1 MKMTQ
6 LGLFLRQLRMENDEL
21 LLDMARKL
29 DTTPSKVSS
38 VEMGKAT
45 MPIKW
50 RDIII
55 KEYGLDR
62 EQIRVFDSLIKDENA
77 NKPVY
82 VLMQERYDIDTLE
95 ILYTK
100 PILISTDKQKI
111 LNYVEQH
118 KNDKGIGLYIENT
131 FMI

>member
-29 DTTPSKVSS
+29 NTLPPKISS

-118 KNDKGIGLYIENT
+118 KNDKGIELYIENT

>member
-29 DTTPSKVSS
+29 HTTPSGVSS

-45 MPIKW
+45 MPITW

-55 KEYGLDR
+55 REYGLDN
-62 EQIRVFDSLIKDENA
+62 EQIRVFDSLIKDENR
-77 NKPVY
+77 NKPAY

-95 ILYTK
+95 TLYTK
-100 PILISTDKQKI
+100 PVLISTDKQKI
-111 LNYVEQH
+111 LNRIEQH
-118 KNDKGIGLYIENT
+118 KNDKGIRFYIENT

>member
-29 DTTPSKVSS
+29 NTLPSKISS

-95 ILYTK
+95 ILYIK

-118 KNDKGIGLYIENT
+118 KNDKGIRLYIENT

>member
-29 DTTPSKVSS
+29 NTLPSKISS

-118 KNDKGIGLYIENT
+118 KNDKGIELYIENT